1 MSNWEPLNMNISG
14 ICIKKQTNKK
24 KVTSQILGPYKK
36 KERER
41 KKKRE
46 RDLSCE

>member
-1 MSNWEPLNMNISG
+1 MSNWEPLNMSISG

-36 KERER
+36 KRER
-41 KKKRE
+41 KKKKERE
-46 RDLSCE
+46 RSLL